1 MFSMMDE
8 IEHKVVARFM
18 YPNYPN
24 PYAPRELRLR
34 EV

>member
-24 PYAPRELRLR
+24 PSVPRELRLR